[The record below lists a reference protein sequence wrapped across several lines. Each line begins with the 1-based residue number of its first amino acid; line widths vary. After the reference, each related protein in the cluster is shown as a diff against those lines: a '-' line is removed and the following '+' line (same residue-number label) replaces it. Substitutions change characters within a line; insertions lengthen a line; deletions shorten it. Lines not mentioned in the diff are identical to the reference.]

1 LVLVTEIFEAKILE
15 LSGLE
20 LHYLIGDINER
31 LNAGYYVGS
40 ISSISEDSFSLR
52 MHHSSLPDIA
62 LVITTKGIWITK
74 MKFRSFQDSP
84 IINNMKTQIERA
96 KFESIEQIGDERI
109 AYVNFRHLD
118 GRVRILV
125 AEFFRK
131 GNIIICDEN
140 KIIVAILNPVEVR
153 HRTLKTGLIYHPP
166 PPRGINVF
174 ELSTTDLLELHKKE
188 VDRDIEVEKWFGRNV
203 SLSKKFIDEIVSRA
217 SMKHRKLKDT
227 NSADMEM
234 LFELT
239 KGVVLDLSN
248 PVKHTPL
255 VVLDNERR
263 PIDVMP
269 LRLGSIP
276 PSVEVVSSG
285 SLMEA
290 VDTVMSHMLIQEAT
304 DARTVDLESKITVLK
319 HDYDQQ
325 IKAEAEVL
333 SKSNAIRKLAHD
345 FMASSI
351 TNVNDTEDQSF
362 IRTLEEHS
370 SRIVTMGGRK
380 FLEIENESIPF
391 DPRLPKM
398 SSLLFDRAKELE
410 RGCQSIRNA
419 KSKLLGQMQ
428 ELRDKAVSVQKKV
441 VVKPQIEKEWFER
454 YRWFIS
460 SDGFLCIGG
469 RDSSSNSA
477 IIRKHLTEHD
487 LVFHAEVHGSPFF
500 IIKSALH
507 NGLQTNEESIM
518 EAAQATVSFSRAWK
532 DGLSVADAYWVAS
545 GQVKKGAPT
554 GQFLPRGSFV
564 VQGKRNYIKGVTIS
578 LALGITSLDKRY
590 TLMCGPQEAVKRRS
604 LAYCVLLPGGID
616 PMHMAKRFKAE
627 MINLFSAP
635 PENRDLFEYLKELST
650 DDVVKTLPHGQS
662 KILLTRKGDFEANQ
676 NKSSQ

>member
-1 LVLVTEIFEAKILE
+1 ME

-20 LHYLIGDINER
+20 LHYLIGNINER

-40 ISSISEDSFSLR
+40 ISSISRESFSLR

-62 LVITTKGIWITK
+62 LVLSTKGLWITK

-84 IINNMKTQIERA
+84 IITNMKTQIERA

-131 GNIIICDEN
+131 GNVVICDEN
-140 KIIVAILNPVEVR
+140 KTIIAILNPVEVR
-153 HRTLKTGLIYHPP
+153 HRTLRTGLIYHPP

-174 ELSTTDLLELHKKE
+174 ELSIRDLLELHKKE

-217 SMKHRKLKDT
+217 NMKHRKLKDT
-227 NSADMEM
+227 TNADMEII
-234 LFELT
+234 FELT
-239 KGVVLDLSN
+239 KGIIFDLSN
-248 PVKHTPL
+248 PNKHSPL
-255 VVLDNERR
+255 VVLDNEKR
-263 PIDVMP
+263 PSDVIP
-269 LRLGSIP
+269 FRPDSIP
-276 PSVEVVSSG
+276 SGIAVVSSG

-304 DARTVDLESKITVLK
+304 DARTINLESKITDLK

-325 IKAEAEVL
+325 IKAEGEVL

-345 FMASSI
+345 LMTSATI
-351 TNVNDTEDQSF
+351 VNDAGDQSF
-362 IRTLEEHS
+362 TRTLEEHS

-380 FLEIENESIPF
+380 FLEIGNESIPF

-428 ELRDKAVSVQKKV
+428 ELRDKAVSVQRKV

-454 YRWFIS
+454 YRWFIGS
-460 SDGFLCIGG
+460 EGFLCIGG

-477 IIRKHLTEHD
+477 IIRKHLTERD

-500 IIKSALH
+500 IIKNASR
-507 NGLQTNEESIM
+507 NGLETNEESII
-518 EAAQATVSFSRAWK
+518 EVAQATVSFSRAWK

-590 TLMCGPQEAVKRRS
+590 TLMCGPQEAVKKRS

-616 PMHMAKRFKAE
+616 PMNMAKKFKAE
-627 MINLFSAP
+627 MINLFSTSS
-635 PENRDLFEYLKELST
+635 ENRDLFEYLKELST
-650 DDVVKTLPHGQS
+650 DEVVKTLPHGQS
-662 KILLTRKGDFEANQ
+662 KILLTRKGDFEPNQ
-676 NKSSQ
+676 NKINQ